1 MEFTFKFAVLNL
13 LLSCHFDFPTIN
25 CFSRVD
31 LEMWPFEGKYPS
43 YCNGYMYAL
52 KPKTA
57 MKLAAVSQ
65 HTKYLPL
72 DDIFVTGVLRDR

>member
-1 MEFTFKFAVLNL
+1 
-13 LLSCHFDFPTIN
+13 
-25 CFSRVD
+25 
-31 LEMWPFEGKYPS
+31 MWPFEGKYPS

-65 HTKYLPL
+65 YTKYLPL